1 MKSSHHKAK
10 PVLDTKTGKQYLS
23 AKEASKDAGCSVQH
37 LRNQLNG
44 TIENKTTMKYQ
55 LK

>member
-1 MKSSHHKAK
+1 VKTHHKAK

-23 AKEASKDAGCSVQH
+23 AILASKDAKCSPEH

-44 TIENKTTMKYQ
+44 TISNKTTFKY
-55 LK
+55 L